1 MKNLN
6 YRPPCNQSGQFLAWL
21 NDLRNLSGAY
31 VIRDARTKRVLYI
44 GESHTGN
51 LAKTIKRHFWHWR
64 DDVERKHYTYDRQ
77 SVEVAVRLTPPTTAA
92 AAQDNLIRRIEP
104 RDNAFIPVEKPF

>member
-6 YRPPCNQSGQFLAWL
+6 YRTPCEPSGQFLEWL

-31 VIRDARTKRVLYI
+31 VIRHARTKRVLYV

-51 LAKTIKRHFWHWR
+51 LAKTIKRHFWQWR
-64 DDVERKHYTYDRQ
+64 DDAERKHHTYDRQ
-77 SVEVAVRLTPPTTAA
+77 GVEIAVRLTPPTTAV
-92 AAQDNLIRRIEP
+92 AAQDNLIRRTEP
-104 RDNAFIPVEKPF
+104 RDNAFVPVESPF